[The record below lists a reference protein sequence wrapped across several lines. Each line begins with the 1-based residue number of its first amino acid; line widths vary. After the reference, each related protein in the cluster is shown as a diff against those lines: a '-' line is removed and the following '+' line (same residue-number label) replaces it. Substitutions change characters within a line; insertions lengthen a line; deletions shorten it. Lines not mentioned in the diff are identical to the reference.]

1 MSVIDLID
9 VLQRA
14 DTSLEQ
20 KHLQL
25 GYHLVAFLDVLGQR
39 DRFRELRIPKTA
51 DETAAVAEV
60 LRQTAGFVTEQREI
74 FAKQFVIFESAL
86 TKVQGPVRPKFVGLS
101 DSFVSSVPLRNP
113 AGDLAAVVSVFSA
126 LSAAAVVL
134 LTALSAKHPLRG
146 GIDVGL
152 ATEIAPQEIYGT
164 ALERAYLLESREA
177 GSPRIL
183 IGHELW
189 NYLEVALA
197 NFKMQT
203 TPEAKSIVAVITKIM
218 ELITIDS
225 DGKRVLDYLGQVMV
239 AHAGP
244 GSVIGKKMVKPAYEF
259 VLSEEKRVDLAGNAK
274 LVTRYKAL
282 RRYFESR
289 LPLWNL
295 KAENT

>member
-1 MSVIDLID
+1 M
-9 VLQRA
+9 
-14 DTSLEQ
+14 
-20 KHLQL
+20 
-25 GYHLVAFLDVLGQR
+25 
-39 DRFRELRIPKTA
+39 
-51 DETAAVAEV
+51 
-60 LRQTAGFVTEQREI
+60 
-74 FAKQFVIFESAL
+74 
-86 TKVQGPVRPKFVGLS
+86 
-101 DSFVSSVPLRNP
+101 
-113 AGDLAAVVSVFSA
+113 
-126 LSAAAVVL
+126 
-134 LTALSAKHPLRG
+134 
-146 GIDVGL
+146 GL

-164 ALERAYLLESREA
+164 ALERAYLLESCEA
-177 GSPRIL
+177 GSPHIL

-239 AHAGP
+239 EHAGP
-244 GSVIGKKMVKPAYEF
+244 GSVIAKKMVKPAYEF